1 MMMRLQG
8 LKRRSVAAIV
18 GLTAPLITAAPAFAA
33 GGGGGAGGVNITPN
47 SSGLPGISQ
56 GETIVGA
63 LLTFGVIAAVAG
75 LIMGAMVWAVGH
87 HSSNPQV
94 VSRGKTG
101 VMAGVVAAILCG
113 GSMAIVNFFFNIG
126 AGL

>member
-1 MMMRLQG
+1 MRLQG

-113 GSMAIVNFFFNIG
+113 GAMAIVNFFFNIG

>member
-87 HSSNPQV
+87 HSSNPQT